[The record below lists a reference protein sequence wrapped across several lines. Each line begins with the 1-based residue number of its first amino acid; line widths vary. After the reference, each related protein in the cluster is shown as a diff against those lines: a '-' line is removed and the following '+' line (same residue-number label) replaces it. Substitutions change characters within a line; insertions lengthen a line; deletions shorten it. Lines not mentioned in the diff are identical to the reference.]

1 MKKLGLIPKIIIAII
16 LGILIGSFTP
26 VPVVRIFRTF
36 SSIFGEFLGFLIPLI
51 ILGFIV
57 AGIAELGQGAGKLLG
72 ITVGLAY
79 LFTLISG
86 FSALLVGRTL
96 LPSIITNTTHVEK
109 AKKALDPFFEVK
121 IPPMM
126 EVMTALIFAF
136 ILGLG
141 IAKTQNKTLKDLAIG
156 FQQIITKV
164 IENVVIPLLPLHILG
179 IFANLAYTGEVS
191 TVLKVFWKVFIIILI
206 LHWIILIIQ
215 FSIGG
220 SIAGKNPFKSL
231 KIQIKGYLTALG
243 TQSSA
248 ATIPINLQCSEQ
260 IGITKGIR
268 DFVIPLCATVHLSGS
283 TITLTICALAVMML
297 NGMPISISQM
307 AGFIA
312 MLGVTMVA
320 APGVPGGAVMAAL
333 GILKSILGFNEA
345 LLGLMI
351 ALYIAQDSFGTA
363 CNVSGDQ
370 AVAMIV
376 DAIQKKSN
384 KKHKNN
390 NN

>member
-16 LGILIGSFTP
+16 LGIIIGSFAP
-26 VPVVRIFRTF
+26 IIVIRVFRTF

-79 LFTLISG
+79 LFTLLSG
-86 FSALLVGRTL
+86 FSALLVGKTL
-96 LPSIITNTTHVEK
+96 LPSIITSSTHLEK
-109 AKKALDPFFEVK
+109 AREALKPLFEIK

-126 EVMTALIFAF
+126 EVMSALIFAF

-141 IAKTQNKTLKDLAIG
+141 IAKTQNKTLKDMAVG

-164 IENVVIPLLPLHILG
+164 IENIVIPLLPLYILG

-206 LHWIILIIQ
+206 LHWVILIVQ
-215 FSIGG
+215 FLISG

-248 ATIPINLQCSEQ
+248 ATIPVNIQCSEQ
-260 IGITKGIR
+260 IGITKSIR

-283 TITLTICALAVMML
+283 TITLTICALSVMML
-297 NGMPISISQM
+297 NGMPVSISQM
-307 AGFIA
+307 AAFIA
-312 MLGVTMVA
+312 MLGVTMIA

-333 GILKSILGFNEA
+333 AILKSILGFNEA

-370 AVAMIV
+370 AIAMIV
-376 DAIQKKSN
+376 DSIQQKFTKNHKK
-384 KKHKNN
+384 KI
-390 NN
+390 

>member
-26 VPVVRIFRTF
+26 IPIIRIFRTF

-72 ITVGLAY
+72 VTVGLSY

-86 FSALLVGRTL
+86 FSALLVGRAL

-109 AKKALDPFFEVK
+109 ARKALDPFFEVK

-141 IAKTQNKTLKDLAIG
+141 IAKIQNKTLKDAAIG

-283 TITLTICALAVMML
+283 TITLTICSLAVMML
-297 NGMPISISQM
+297 NDMPISMSQM

-312 MLGVTMVA
+312 MLGITMVA

-333 GILKSILGFNEA
+333 GILKSLLGFNEA

-376 DAIQKKSN
+376 DSIQKKWN
-384 KKHKNN
+384 KKHNK
-390 NN
+390 